1 MEERWGNYKNQS
13 VAGDKSPLHSLIRIL
28 ANKRRKVVRRP
39 VYNIYQ
45 QPSAII
51 LRPAA
56 TNVPFV
62 YNSGEVLSMTTRL
75 LSAFVLL
82 LVSSYSVTQTPSAG
96 FDGVEKWKGT
106 LTPAAIASLR
116 SLYSTDPPARFVGK
130 DHKPTPDIV
139 PETDFWQKLVS
150 SGMTD
155 FEVHSLGEYDQ
166 EGGHVVSL
174 AVSMKTKTADGLRS
188 RYVTE
193 QQVWQQQGD
202 QWRIVA
208 ATHSDVVKM
217 PPALKPNPNL
227 YNKNAD
233 AKVEIEEA
241 VAKAKKDHQRVILV
255 FGGNWCYDCHV
266 LDQAFHQTDVA
277 PLLEKHFQ
285 VVHVDLG
292 DDGKK
297 NHDLAAEYQVPLEK
311 GVPALAILGP
321 DGKLLYSQK
330 NGEWESAH
338 SLDPDDI
345 IAFLDKWKP

>member
-1 MEERWGNYKNQS
+1 
-13 VAGDKSPLHSLIRIL
+13 
-28 ANKRRKVVRRP
+28 
-39 VYNIYQ
+39 
-45 QPSAII
+45 
-51 LRPAA
+51 
-56 TNVPFV
+56 
-62 YNSGEVLSMTTRL
+62 MTARV

-82 LVSSYSVTQTPSAG
+82 LVSTYSVTQTSSAG
-96 FDGVEKWKGT
+96 FDGIEKWKGT
-106 LTPAAIASLR
+106 LTATAIASLKN
-116 SLYSTDPPARFVGK
+116 LYSTDPPARFVGK

-155 FEVHSLGEYDQ
+155 FEVHSLGEYDE
-166 EGGHVVSL
+166 EGGHFVTL
-174 AVSMKTKTADGLRS
+174 AVSMKTKTADGPRS

-193 QQVWQQQGD
+193 QQVWKLQGD
-202 QWRIVA
+202 QWRIVVA
-208 ATHSDVVKM
+208 MHSDVVKM

-227 YNKNAD
+227 YNKSAD

-277 PLLEKHFQ
+277 PLLEKNFQ
-285 VVHVDLG
+285 VVHVDIG

-297 NHDLAAEYQVPLEK
+297 NNDLAAEYQIPLEK
-311 GVPALAILGP
+311 GVPAVAILGA

-330 NGEWESAH
+330 NGEWESARL
-338 SLDPDDI
+338 LDPDEV